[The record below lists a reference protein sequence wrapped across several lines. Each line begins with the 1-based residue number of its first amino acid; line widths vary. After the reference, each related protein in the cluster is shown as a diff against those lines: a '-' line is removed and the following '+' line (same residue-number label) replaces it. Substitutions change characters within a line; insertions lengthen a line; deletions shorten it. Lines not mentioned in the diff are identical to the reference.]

1 MTTPPRLRPGTSPR
15 DRRPGSPVG
24 RRAGAAALAVAA
36 GALLVGA
43 GPATAGPSAEQAPL
57 CGRYDAAPVDGG
69 RYTVQNNR
77 WGTEATQCVVPYDG
91 GFRLE
96 RADGDVVTDGPP
108 KSYPSIVAGCHW
120 GRCSEAPGLPVRA
133 SDVGSARTT
142 VRVQRSLGAWNV
154 AYDLWFSSGPVAAG
168 QADDAELMIWLDRR
182 GGVQPLGAPVGHLEV
197 EGAGWTVWRGRG
209 EGAGT
214 GWDVVT
220 VVRDSPT
227 SHADLALEP
236 FVAEAV
242 RLGALEPGSWLTSV
256 QVGFEPWRAGA
267 GLAVKGFSFEPS
279 PS

>member
-1 MTTPPRLRPGTSPR
+1 MTTNPRPRPSPGE
-15 DRRPGSPVG
+15 RRPGSHVG
-24 RRAGAAALAVAA
+24 RRVGAAMLAVVA

-43 GPATAGPSAEQAPL
+43 GPAAAGPSAEQAPL

-77 WGTEATQCVVPYDG
+77 WGTDAAQCVVPYDG

-96 RADGDVVTDGPP
+96 RADGGVATDGPP

-120 GRCSEAPGLPVRA
+120 GRCSTAPGLPVRA
-133 SDVGSARTT
+133 SAIGGARTS
-142 VRVQRSLGAWNV
+142 VAVQRSPGAWNV
-154 AYDLWFSSGPVAAG
+154 AYDLWFNSSPVAAG
-168 QADDAELMIWLDRR
+168 QADDAELMIWLDHR
-182 GGVQPLGAPVGHLEV
+182 GGVQPLGAPVGRLDAD
-197 EGAGWTVWRGRG
+197 GTTWTVWRGRARG
-209 EGAGT
+209 SGT

-227 SHADLALEP
+227 SRADLALEP

-242 RLGALEPGSWLTSV
+242 RLGALESGSWLTSV

-267 GLAVKGFSFEPS
+267 GLAVRGFSFQPS